1 MIGLIIA
8 TNLIDKRNYDQLSGA
23 LETIYSDRLIAKN
36 LIFDMSNLVH
46 EKSIAIALNDST
58 FYLKRNIEINDRMN
72 NLLDDYAHTSLT
84 TNESA
89 EFEPLKRDISKLIQI
104 ENKVNEA
111 TTNRESIV
119 ALHAKIRA
127 GLEKLSTIQIEEGKK
142 QVLVGRTATRSI
154 NLFTQIEIYM
164 FIFLAVIFQILLLS
178 GLKWKKSKNA

>member
-1 MIGLIIA
+1 
-8 TNLIDKRNYDQLSGA
+8 
-23 LETIYSDRLIAKN
+23 
-36 LIFDMSNLVH
+36 
-46 EKSIAIALNDST
+46 
-58 FYLKRNIEINDRMN
+58 MN

-119 ALHAKIRA
+119 VLHAKIRA

-142 QVLVGRTATRSI
+142 TSVGWP
-154 NLFTQIEIYM
+154 NGHKVYQ
-164 FIFLAVIFQILLLS
+164 FIHP
-178 GLKWKKSKNA
+178 N